1 MKTNHLRILGI
12 AVAMVCGNLSAPA
25 QTMPEMPKPQ
35 KEHEWLKK
43 FEGEW
48 ELKSQMLM
56 DPSKPIESK
65 GTETVRTM
73 GGFWVTAEGKGEMMG
88 STMSYLMT
96 LGYDPAKKKYVAT
109 MIDSM
114 TGRMWQY
121 TGSLNE
127 AGTTLTLET
136 EGPCPMRGGKLT
148 EFKDITEFKSD
159 NQRVF
164 TSMYKDE
171 KGEWV
176 TVFKGEATRTK

>member
-1 MKTNHLRILGI
+1 MKTNTLKKLGI
-12 AVAMVCGNLSAPA
+12 IAAFACGIMIASA

-35 KEHEWLKK
+35 KEHKWLKK

-48 ELKSQMLM
+48 ELKSQIFME
-56 DPSKPIESK
+56 PGKPIESK
-65 GTETVRTM
+65 GTETVRPM
-73 GGFWVTAEGKGEMMG
+73 GGFWITAEGKGEMMG

-114 TGRMWQY
+114 TGKMWEY
-121 TGSLNE
+121 TGSLND
-127 AGTTLTLET
+127 AGNTLTLET

-159 NQRVF
+159 DQRVF

-176 TVFKGEATRTK
+176 TVFKGEATRKK